1 MDYADYGLSHEAR
14 AAIEEETRR
23 MLEEAY
29 ARAAK
34 RLKKHE
40 KTLHT
45 LAEELLVKE
54 TMTGVELRKFVGAPA
69 RGGRRVP
76 GRGRREGERTRGGCE
91 KSIRWKNRRGRAG
104 RKETRANHR
113 RRRREARRRRR
124 RRRRRRPRRPRR
136 EQPPREPREAKEADF
151 ERDGFRAR
159 QTRVRIRS
167 L

>member
-1 MDYADYGLSHEAR
+1 
-14 AAIEEETRR
+14 

-34 RLKKHE
+34 LLKKHE

-54 TMTGVELRKFVGAPA
+54 TMTGAELRKFVGAPA
-69 RGGRRVP
+69 RARGRRVP

-91 KSIRWKNRRGRAG
+91 KIIREKIGGGGRGG
-104 RKETRANHR
+104 KKTRANHR

-151 ERDGFRAR
+151 ERAMDFGRDKRACKN
-159 QTRVRIRS
+159 T
-167 L
+167 